1 MTFVQ
6 IIDCKTDRVDDMN
19 RLLDKWVEQ
28 THGKRT
34 ATHATVAT
42 DRADSHHVIEIVEF
56 PSYEEAMRQ
65 SNLPE
70 TNRIFEEMVALCE
83 MPPTFTDLD
92 VVRDEQLNKMVCRRF
107 FDILAGGDLT
117 ALDQVMTSDY
127 HDHDPSNEQDLIGLE
142 STRAEVTKYR
152 NGFPDSRF
160 SLVDQIAE
168 GDKVCNRWSWTGTQ
182 TGEFQGIAPT
192 NRRVE
197 MTGMTVH
204 HLAEG
209 KIQEGWWNYDSI
221 GLMAQLGV
229 VDLPRG

>member
-107 FDILAGGDLT
+107 FDILAGGDLKT
-117 ALDQVMTSDY
+117 LDQVMASDY
-127 HDHDPSNEQDLIGLE
+127 HDHDPSNEQDMIGLE
-142 STRAEVTKYR
+142 STREEVTMYR
-152 NGFPDSRF
+152 NGFPDFRF
-160 SLVDQIAE
+160 SLIDQIAE
-168 GDKVCNRWSWTGTQ
+168 GDKVCNRWSWTGTHK
-182 TGEFQGIAPT
+182 GEFQGIAPT
-192 NRRVE
+192 KRRVE

-204 HLAEG
+204 HLADG
-209 KIQEGWWNYDSI
+209 KIQEGWWNYDSL